1 MDMYDAGKP
10 LRGALTAE
18 EFQVRYLRLVSIAMT
33 VVGVLLAVAGSVFDL
48 GGAYILTGLMLVI
61 AGLVKIVTVAI
72 WNGFVGLGP
81 IKTSE
86 DA

>member
-1 MDMYDAGKP
+1 
-10 LRGALTAE
+10 
-18 EFQVRYLRLVSIAMT
+18 VRYLRLISVAMT
-33 VVGVLLAVAGSVFDL
+33 FGGAALAAAAIAFDL
-48 GGAYILTGLMLVI
+48 GGALILTGSMLVI

-81 IKTSE
+81 IKTTE

>member
-1 MDMYDAGKP
+1 M
-10 LRGALTAE
+10 
-18 EFQVRYLRLVSIAMT
+18 RYLRLISIAMT
-33 VVGVLLAVAGSVFDL
+33 AGGAVLAAAAIAFDL
-48 GGAYILTGLMLVI
+48 GGALTLTGLMLVI

-81 IKTSE
+81 IKTTE

>member
-1 MDMYDAGKP
+1 MPQKGMKCFEG
-10 LRGALTAE
+10 
-18 EFQVRYLRLVSIAMT
+18 FWVRYLRWISIAMT
-33 VVGVLLAVAGSVFDL
+33 VFGLLLAVGSVVFDL
-48 GGAYILTGLMLVI
+48 GGAYTLTGLMLVI

-72 WNGFVGLGP
+72 WHGFVGLGP